1 MKTSSVNIDIL
12 FDFEGLWGIASKCGL
27 KHISQDDKDII
38 VVSELYKDNPGTS
51 ITQVST
57 SLAMQICEKLNID
70 PKNLVYIEHSPDMNS
85 RLSFYN
91 ENYYL
96 VEFEIVAGKLSD
108 PKYKKLT
115 EEELKSIIQLNY

>member
-12 FDFEGLWGIASKCGL
+12 FDFEGVWGIASKCGL
-27 KHISQDDKDII
+27 KHVSQDGRDII

-57 SLAMQICEKLNID
+57 SLATQICKKFDINL
-70 PKNLVYIEHSPDMNS
+70 KNLIYIEHSPDMNS

-96 VEFEIVAGKLSD
+96 VQFDIRDGKLAD

-115 EEELKSIIQLNY
+115 EEELKSFIRL

>member
-27 KHISQDDKDII
+27 KHVCNGGKDII

-57 SLAMQICEKLNID
+57 SLAMQICKKFNID
-70 PKNLVYIEHSPDMNS
+70 FEDLIYIEHSPDMNS

-96 VEFEIVAGKLSD
+96 VEFSIQDDRLSN
-108 PKYKKLT
+108 PKYKKLS
-115 EEELKSIIQLNY
+115 EEELNSFIQI

>member
-27 KHISQDDKDII
+27 KHVTQDGKDII

-51 ITQVST
+51 ITQVSI
-57 SLAMQICEKLNID
+57 SLATQICKKFKIDFKKLI
-70 PKNLVYIEHSPDMNS
+70 YIEHSPDMNS

-96 VEFEIVAGKLSD
+96 VEFDIREGKLSN
-108 PKYKKLT
+108 PRFKKLS
-115 EEELKSIIQLNY
+115 EEELKSYIQF

>member
-27 KHISQDDKDII
+27 KHISQDGSDI
-38 VVSELYKDNPGTS
+38 VLVSELYKDNPGTS

-57 SLAMQICEKLNID
+57 SLAMQICKKFNI
-70 PKNLVYIEHSPDMNS
+70 PLKNLVYIEHSPDMNS

-96 VEFEIVAGKLSD
+96 VEFDIQEGKLSN
-108 PKYKKLT
+108 PKFKKLS
-115 EEELKSIIQLNY
+115 EEELNSYIQL

>member
-27 KHISQDDKDII
+27 KHISNEGKDII

-57 SLAMQICEKLNID
+57 SLAMQVCKKFNID
-70 PKNLVYIEHSPDMNS
+70 FKNLIYIEHSPDMNS

-91 ENYYL
+91 ENYYS
-96 VEFEIVAGKLSD
+96 VEFDIREGKLSN
-108 PKYKKLT
+108 PKYKKLS
-115 EEELKSIIQLNY
+115 EEELKSYIQI